1 MPSKILSTKLFSSPA
16 KNNLVFRAELNAR
29 LEQGLRG
36 PLTTVVAPPGFG
48 KTTLL
53 TTAFADGNIKRV
65 AWFSLDEDDGEIVRF
80 FSYIIASIRTLEP
93 DSFQSAESSLKTGSP
108 DPRDIVT
115 SLINDWMECDFED
128 IVLAL
133 DDYHYVTTQPIHE
146 SIAYLIDHLP
156 HNLHLVIISRVDPP
170 LPLGRWRVRG
180 QLAEIRADD
189 LRFTQSEA
197 AHFLNQI
204 MGLSLTEQDIKI
216 LEARTEGWVAGLQL
230 AALSLKNAS
239 NPSEVISAFAGSN
252 RYVTEYLTDEVFSRQ
267 PETLR
272 EFLLKTSILE
282 RFNASLCDHILQ
294 TKNSETILADLNRAN
309 LFIIPLDSESNWYR
323 YHHLFADLL
332 KRCSQ
337 NETTELHRRA
347 AEWFE
352 NNNFILDAIR
362 HWISADEPDR
372 VASLVEHSIAHSW
385 GQAELTSLMRPLS
398 PCPNPSLQNT
408 LLSAPFWVG
417 RGSGLAMAVNGFF
430 HCLTVLKNNWGSNR
444 TPRWDASM
452 SSAVLSSAFGITT
465 PQTPFGWV
473 ALP

>member
-53 TTAFADGNIKRV
+53 STAFADGNIKRV

-128 IVLAL
+128 IVLVL

-189 LRFTQSEA
+189 LRFNQSETA
-197 AHFLNQI
+197 QFLNQI
-204 MGLSLTEQDIKI
+204 MGLSLTYLEMI
-216 LEARTEGWVAGLQL
+216 LE
-230 AALSLKNAS
+230 KN
-239 NPSEVISAFAGSN
+239 PEVPIILFWDRAPWHRGKPIKKVLNEPRLEIIFFP
-252 RYVTEYLTDEVFSRQ
+252 T
-267 PETLR
+267 PE
-272 EFLLKTSILE
+272 SGGACLE
-282 RFNASLCDHILQ
+282 CCLQ
-294 TKNSETILADLNRAN
+294 T
-309 LFIIPLDSESNWYR
+309 
-323 YHHLFADLL
+323 
-332 KRCSQ
+332 
-337 NETTELHRRA
+337 
-347 AEWFE
+347 
-352 NNNFILDAIR
+352 
-362 HWISADEPDR
+362 
-372 VASLVEHSIAHSW
+372 
-385 GQAELTSLMRPLS
+385 G
-398 PCPNPSLQNT
+398 
-408 LLSAPFWVG
+408 
-417 RGSGLAMAVNGFF
+417 
-430 HCLTVLKNNWGSNR
+430 
-444 TPRWDASM
+444 
-452 SSAVLSSAFGITT
+452 
-465 PQTPFGWV
+465 
-473 ALP
+473 

>member
-309 LFIIPLDSESNWYR
+309 LFIIPLDSESN
-323 YHHLFADLL
+323 
-332 KRCSQ
+332 
-337 NETTELHRRA
+337 
-347 AEWFE
+347 
-352 NNNFILDAIR
+352 
-362 HWISADEPDR
+362 
-372 VASLVEHSIAHSW
+372 
-385 GQAELTSLMRPLS
+385 
-398 PCPNPSLQNT
+398 
-408 LLSAPFWVG
+408 
-417 RGSGLAMAVNGFF
+417 
-430 HCLTVLKNNWGSNR
+430 
-444 TPRWDASM
+444 
-452 SSAVLSSAFGITT
+452 
-465 PQTPFGWV
+465 
-473 ALP
+473 